1 MSSKKEAYTRYY
13 GSDIFNSKPNYRNQ
27 EKKFMKLRV
36 KHPMYD
42 STREIIFNLNK
53 EKRINRNKDTKDS
66 LKNQILSKSEIR
78 RKNNYDK
85 TYRSDI
91 FNQRKVT
98 SSEKKKGVKRFTDET
113 NKPTCL
119 NGMGDEKEYIKD
131 LKKYTKTHRAEK
143 KEYIPVYS
151 LHMITPQERYY
162 REHYLNHSAFPEL
175 NDTHNRSQEILD
187 TKLINNYI
195 YRRKNLNKDLI
206 VYNNVGADKKGNK
219 GEISVRTKKFFRKKP
234 LALYEGRR
242 NFVDP
247 LLYPSNSCKINKQ
260 IQLESHI
267 FPSENEKNPKEEAKI
282 INNRIQK
289 DKRRY
294 YNVDIFGRPRPK
306 VNVDSIKS
314 DRNLYGS
321 IHTKW
326 NRTNLDWTSPECQII
341 FNNTSKDRQFQTARQ
356 RQLNEYSNS
365 QNIDILTGV
374 EKEAIIYSYN
384 SRENDDKGK
393 KKFDA
398 IINKIPNLSIG
409 QKLGLKMRFSSL
421 DCNND
426 KELENK
432 GRSLKN
438 FFANNLHKK
447 SKEKDIVI
455 KVNEKKNK
463 VNNDNNNNNNN
474 NNINNNNSND
484 NLYHD
489 YVITYS
495 VKGNKFEKLDEV
507 GIQELFKKKGIR
519 AYNVQ
524 KDCFDKG
531 NYNTINIKFLGNDDK
546 NQLYNKVKKVQD
558 ELRKENYKINIEK
571 KKVKN
576 HGIKSG
582 KIVCNPRVKGGTM
595 YVNMDK
601 STEGSGFKKIPNDA
615 KNRKDFSKQFAQINY
630 KYKRS
635 FL

>member
-1 MSSKKEAYTRYY
+1 
-13 GSDIFNSKPNYRNQ
+13 
-27 EKKFMKLRV
+27 
-36 KHPMYD
+36 
-42 STREIIFNLNK
+42 
-53 EKRINRNKDTKDS
+53 
-66 LKNQILSKSEIR
+66 
-78 RKNNYDK
+78 
-85 TYRSDI
+85 
-91 FNQRKVT
+91 
-98 SSEKKKGVKRFTDET
+98 
-113 NKPTCL
+113 
-119 NGMGDEKEYIKD
+119 
-131 LKKYTKTHRAEK
+131 
-143 KEYIPVYS
+143 
-151 LHMITPQERYY
+151 
-162 REHYLNHSAFPEL
+162 
-175 NDTHNRSQEILD
+175 
-187 TKLINNYI
+187 
-195 YRRKNLNKDLI
+195 
-206 VYNNVGADKKGNK
+206 
-219 GEISVRTKKFFRKKP
+219 
-234 LALYEGRR
+234 
-242 NFVDP
+242 
-247 LLYPSNSCKINKQ
+247 
-260 IQLESHI
+260 
-267 FPSENEKNPKEEAKI
+267 
-282 INNRIQK
+282 
-289 DKRRY
+289 
-294 YNVDIFGRPRPK
+294 
-306 VNVDSIKS
+306 
-314 DRNLYGS
+314 
-321 IHTKW
+321 
-326 NRTNLDWTSPECQII
+326 
-341 FNNTSKDRQFQTARQ
+341 
-356 RQLNEYSNS
+356 
-365 QNIDILTGV
+365 
-374 EKEAIIYSYN
+374 
-384 SRENDDKGK
+384 
-393 KKFDA
+393 
-398 IINKIPNLSIG
+398 
-409 QKLGLKMRFSSL
+409 MRFSSL

-474 NNINNNNSND
+474 NNINNNPHD
-484 NLYHD
+484 NAYHD

-601 STEGSGFKKIPNDA
+601 SAEGSGFKKIPNDA